1 MARRTRPELPPAA
14 VGQLD
19 PRTLQLHTLTG
30 VVHEITREGHVASIS
45 GASPDDVAD
54 VLDRII
60 DNEDQYLT
68 AEQYPFM
75 QATIQGLDVLI
86 TLQPDPRI

>member
-1 MARRTRPELPPAA
+1 MARRTRSELPPAA
-14 VGQLD
+14 VGLLD
-19 PRTLQLHTLTG
+19 PRTLQLHRPTD

-45 GASPDDVAD
+45 GADDVAD
-54 VLDRII
+54 ALDRII

-68 AEQYPFM
+68 AEQYPFL